1 MKDKTRTI
9 SSIVSY
15 FCSLIGFSRSEQLI
29 FESSAKNKGH
39 LSSLLSNLGAA
50 HLLFSSSELIKS
62 AQNSYTNNIKAIAL
76 NEQRMPHMRWSE
88 ADTNLIHQAQWC
100 FMVAFDSVLWKA
112 AQKGSMLYSLQ
123 KREVN
128 PELLKAYDGLE
139 VQGIAD
145 TVFTGEKLTSLR
157 YQIGKLA
164 RDEEWESRSGE
175 ELEEELIT
183 IAMKEKQ
190 RMIEEAQTNR
200 DRTKPAKG
208 SKQTTPLKNKKKPI
222 KRPSNK
228 DKVSAA
234 KAASGAFKKN
244 AANSKD
250 VFTYQHLPLTSHL
263 DQVLIP
269 SIVSTKVAYV
279 VKSILEHPNE
289 KFLVFAGGSSS
300 SAHVASNNLFYL
312 AEGLDLANVPFLIFA
327 RTLSQEKLAA
337 YAKAFSESTVFRVLL
352 LDLKVNRMVYLYCV
366 AV

>member
-1 MKDKTRTI
+1 MAA
-9 SSIVSY
+9 
-15 FCSLIGFSRSEQLI
+15 
-29 FESSAKNKGH
+29 FESA
-39 LSSLLSNLGAA
+39 
-50 HLLFSSSELIKS
+50 
-62 AQNSYTNNIKAIAL
+62 
-76 NEQRMPHMRWSE
+76 
-88 ADTNLIHQAQWC
+88 
-100 FMVAFDSVLWKA
+100 LWKA
-112 AQKGSMLYSLQ
+112 GQKGSMLYCLE
-123 KREVN
+123 KTHIN
-128 PELLKAYDGLE
+128 PELLKIYEGLDLGCT
-139 VQGIAD
+139 QPSA
-145 TVFTGEKLTSLR
+145 FTGEKLTSLR

-164 RDEEWESRSGE
+164 RDPEWELRSGE

-190 RMIEEAQTNR
+190 RMLEESLNSR

-208 SKQTTPLKNKKKPI
+208 SKPTSPQKKKPRWI
-222 KRPSNK
+222 QK
-228 DKVSAA
+228 DAVSAT

-244 AANSKD
+244 SANAKD

-269 SIVSTKVAYV
+269 SVASTKVAYV
-279 VKSILEHPNE
+279 VRSILSYPTE

-352 LDLKVNRMVYLYCV
+352 LDLKVSKQHVQQCNLGLTSWCFLQFAGRGLTLSK
-366 AV
+366 ATRIIFTE

>member
-1 MKDKTRTI
+1 
-9 SSIVSY
+9 
-15 FCSLIGFSRSEQLI
+15 
-29 FESSAKNKGH
+29 
-39 LSSLLSNLGAA
+39 
-50 HLLFSSSELIKS
+50 
-62 AQNSYTNNIKAIAL
+62 
-76 NEQRMPHMRWSE
+76 MPHQRWSKV
-88 ADTNLIHQAQWC
+88 DTNLIHQAQWC

-123 KREVN
+123 RREVN
-128 PELLKAYDGLE
+128 PELLKVYDGLD
-139 VQGIAD
+139 VQGLPDAI
-145 TVFTGEKLTSLR
+145 FTGEKFTSLR

-164 RDEEWESRSGE
+164 RDEEWELRSGE

-183 IAMKEKQ
+183 IAVREKQ
-190 RMIEEAQTNR
+190 RMIEESQVNR

-208 SKQTTPLKNKKKPI
+208 AKPTPAAKKKVI
-222 KRPSNK
+222 RRPSNK
-228 DKVSAA
+228 DKVSAT
-234 KAASGAFKKN
+234 KAATGAFKKN
-244 AANSKD
+244 GANAKD
-250 VFTYQHLPLTSHL
+250 IFTYQHLPLTSHL

-269 SIVSTKVAYV
+269 SVNSTKVAYV

-352 LDLKVNRMVYLYCV
+352 LDLKVCMTLHQGRDTKSNHASIVCRSGSHFVKGYADYLYRV
-366 AV
+366 RRLASDSLVLD